1 MSLRMDVPVSGGA
14 QRLQRLWILCGAGVT
29 SVTVLCGYWDLDLGS
44 VQDPYALLTAEPS
57 P

>member
-1 MSLRMDVPVSGGA
+1 VSLRMDVPVSGGA